1 MPNPNDLLKM
11 PVKVQPYEHQKR
23 AFAFAMRM
31 FGVFEEGGDDL
42 ANDDDYLRFM
52 RKEVQKAVNRSQ

>member
-31 FGVFEEGGDDL
+31 FGVSEKGGDDP
-42 ANDDDYLRFM
+42 AHYNKSSQSQNKPFS
-52 RKEVQKAVNRSQ
+52 QKKGW

>member
-31 FGVFEEGGDDL
+31 FGVFEECGDDS
-42 ANDDDYLRFM
+42 AHYDKGAQSQNTRFP
-52 RKEVQKAVNRSQ
+52 KEKGW